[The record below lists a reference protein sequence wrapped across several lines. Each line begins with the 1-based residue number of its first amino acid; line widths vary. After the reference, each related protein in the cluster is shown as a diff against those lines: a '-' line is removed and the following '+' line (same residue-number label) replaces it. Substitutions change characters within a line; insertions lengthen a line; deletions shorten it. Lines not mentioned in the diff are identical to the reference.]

1 MSDLAAIRK
10 KMAEEQA
17 DLVALL
23 LASEKPDI
31 VFDRRQIELYSNTLK
46 RKRLKALKSAW
57 PVLNKNNWREAM
69 EAYLVR
75 RPAIPKYH
83 HGLLDGRLFLRFL
96 ADREELSSELRQHL
110 IDFDRRYR
118 LSGRRLVPRKRV
130 EQRFYEWYLIW
141 SRRKLR

>member
-1 MSDLAAIRK
+1 MSELAAIRK

-23 LASEKPDI
+23 LAAEKPDTS
-31 VFDRRQIELYSNTLK
+31 FDRRQIELYSNTLK
-46 RKRLKALKSAW
+46 KKRLKALKSAW
-57 PVLNKNNWREAM
+57 PVFNQIDRHEAM

-75 RPAIPKYH
+75 RPSTPKYH

-96 ADREELSSELRQHL
+96 ADREELGAELRQHL

-118 LSGRRLVPRKRV
+118 LSGRRLMPRERF
-130 EQRFYEWYLIW
+130 EQHFYEWCLIW

>member
-96 ADREELSSELRQHL
+96 ADREELGSELRQHL